1 MNVFGKD
8 SSEMNSDT

>member
-1 MNVFGKD
+1 MNVFGKV